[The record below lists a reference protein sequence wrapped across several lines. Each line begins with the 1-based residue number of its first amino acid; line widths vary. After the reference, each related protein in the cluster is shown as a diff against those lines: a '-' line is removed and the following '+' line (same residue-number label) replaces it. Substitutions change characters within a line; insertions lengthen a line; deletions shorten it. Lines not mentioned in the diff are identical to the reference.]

1 MKKFKTKTL
10 KNSHNEI
17 LILLIICTVIM
28 FFNYY
33 NKNISPKILNIAS
46 TKIEEI
52 TNLYIKN
59 NIVPE
64 YVDLDK
70 LINLNKNKKDEILYV
85 DINTTYAN
93 EIMVNVVKKIQQNIF
108 EFNINDSIMKKY
120 HNNTYIKV
128 PLFLADDGVLI
139 NNLGPKI
146 PVKINFYE
154 HAFGNIEVELEDYG
168 INNAILKIFLEV
180 TLEQKIYIPYKEE
193 KLNKT
198 FRLLIGSKVI
208 TGTVPSIYGGSLNKT
223 SDNLST
229 V

>member
-1 MKKFKTKTL
+1 M
-10 KNSHNEI
+10 
-17 LILLIICTVIM
+17 
-28 FFNYY
+28 
-33 NKNISPKILNIAS
+33 
-46 TKIEEI
+46 
-52 TNLYIKN
+52 
-59 NIVPE
+59 
-64 YVDLDK
+64 
-70 LINLNKNKKDEILYV
+70 
-85 DINTTYAN
+85 
-93 EIMVNVVKKIQQNIF
+93 
-108 EFNINDSIMKKY
+108 
-120 HNNTYIKV
+120 
-128 PLFLADDGVLI
+128 LI

>member
-1 MKKFKTKTL
+1 
-10 KNSHNEI
+10 
-17 LILLIICTVIM
+17 M

-33 NKNISPKILNIAS
+33 NKKISPKILNIAS

-70 LINLNKNKKDEILYV
+70 LINLNKNKKDEILYI

-108 EFNINDSIMKKY
+108 EFNINDSIIKK
-120 HNNTYIKV
+120 HQNNTYIKV
-128 PLFLADDGVLI
+128 PLLLADDGVLI

-146 PVKINFYE
+146 PIKINFYE

-208 TGTVPSIYGGSLNKT
+208 TGTVPSIYGGTLNKI